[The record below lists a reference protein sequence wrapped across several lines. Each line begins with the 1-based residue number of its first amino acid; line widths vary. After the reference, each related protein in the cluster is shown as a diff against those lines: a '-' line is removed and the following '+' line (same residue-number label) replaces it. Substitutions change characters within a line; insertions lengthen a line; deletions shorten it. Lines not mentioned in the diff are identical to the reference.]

1 MKNLLILSLLSL
13 PIAFGA
19 CTAEAKKEPTT
30 NEQPANEGGKQAMA
44 EAAEYDVK
52 CGCSIEGI
60 GHCDPFIMID
70 GKYVPLVHP
79 KVGKMEFCAQP
90 RDEAGNRAQSNE
102 SFRIEEGVIAAG
114 ETPYSVGAAPRTG

>member
-30 NEQPANEGGKQAMA
+30 NEQPANEGGKKAMA

-79 KVGKMEFCAQP
+79 KVGKMEFCAQK
-90 RDEAGNRAQSNE
+90 DKGAKIEA
-102 SFRIEEGVIAAG
+102 
-114 ETPYSVGAAPRTG
+114 VGAMKDGKFVAESWKLVE